1 MKPGGRG
8 YRQVDLNDAT
18 LDDDANSI
26 AIDVR
31 GEPIYDEP
39 IRLGDYTFALV
50 DLLTEDGHRRG
61 VRGWRLA

>member
-8 YRQVDLNDAT
+8 YRQVDPNDAT
-18 LDDDANSI
+18 PDDAADSI

-39 IRLGDYTFALV
+39 VRLGDCTFALV

-61 VRGWRLA
+61 VRGRRLA